1 MEVGTEVMAK
11 NSLKLVLNYADGTT
25 PPPNERKI
33 EKVGM
38 AASVFCKSWTTAC
51 KR

>member
-1 MEVGTEVMAK
+1 MAK
-11 NSLKLVLNYADGTT
+11 NSLKLVLNMRMV
-25 PPPNERKI
+25 PSPNERKI

-38 AASVFCKSWTTAC
+38 VASVFCKSWTTAC